1 MQISLKFDSNYDKH
15 EDILQAISKLLGKE
29 NVEVKKATSISDAR
43 KALRNLAQMG
53 KVELAQELVNKYC
66 GGSIEG
72 APEDSYKKLVIE
84 IESIIEKG
92 E

>member
-15 EDILQAISKLLGKE
+15 EDILQVISKLLGKE

-84 IESIIEKG
+84 IENIIEKG